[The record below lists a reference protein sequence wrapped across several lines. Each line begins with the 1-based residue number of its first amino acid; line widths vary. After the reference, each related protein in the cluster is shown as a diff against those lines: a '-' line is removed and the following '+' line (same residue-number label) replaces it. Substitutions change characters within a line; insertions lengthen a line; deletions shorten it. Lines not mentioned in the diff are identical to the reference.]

1 MKICKV
7 FITLCMVIGFS
18 ITSMSAKVAEITQT
32 NVAQVGISKEDAQVL
47 FGTEKA
53 NVEVLTQKEMG
64 ETKGEFWWI
73 FIPIAAGVACML
85 IKGCGGGPI
94 YQKTIPF

>member
-18 ITSMSAKVAEITQT
+18 ITSMSAKVAEVTQT
-32 NVAQVGISKEDAQVL
+32 SIAQVGISKEDAQVL

-53 NVEVLTQKEMG
+53 NVEVLTQRKWE
-64 ETKGEFWWI
+64 KQKVNF
-73 FIPIAAGVACML
+73 
-85 IKGCGGGPI
+85 GGS
-94 YQKTIPF
+94 FLLVW

>member
-18 ITSMSAKVAEITQT
+18 ITSLGAKVAEVTQT

-64 ETKGEFWWI
+64 ETTGEFWWLIPVGMVALGCVI
-73 FIPIAAGVACML
+73 FGGCMDWN
-85 IKGCGGGPI
+85 ISASHS
-94 YQKTIPF
+94 F

>member
-1 MKICKV
+1 MLKYSLVQKRH
-7 FITLCMVIGFS
+7 
-18 ITSMSAKVAEITQT
+18 
-32 NVAQVGISKEDAQVL
+32 
-47 FGTEKA
+47 

-64 ETKGEFWWI
+64 ETTGEFWWI